1 MKNTSHDI
9 KAYKFGL
16 YGCNSEHFR
25 WILRYNR
32 ENSYIKNNYKSPEEI
47 IDEQNG
53 SIIEFDQVSGLLL
66 KDLYE
71 FDNLFGEEIIF
82 VMYDELQDN
91 SLNKHSKLKKA
102 FYISYSKDDLD
113 KTIDDIILKYFRIF
127 PKCLDDDNVAR
138 RYNCFV
144 ERYYNDTENNVYKK
158 IDRK

>member
-47 IDEQNG
+47 I
-53 SIIEFDQVSGLLL
+53 
-66 KDLYE
+66 
-71 FDNLFGEEIIF
+71 F

-102 FYISYSKDDLD
+102 FYISYCKDDLD